1 VLLDEVCDFLLPVA
15 SARSIAEV
23 RLGLGYTAVQLD
35 DGRCGLAYTFRDEL
49 HEGCGVISA
58 AGTLAGRPAA
68 DLAQWAKSTDLLDSA
83 VGLAT
88 LNALI
93 GAPVAATDAD
103 LLAELRVTSTDV
115 VGMVGYFG
123 PFIGPL
129 RSRVKALHVF
139 ERRPAGDSG
148 VLPESAAVE
157 ILPQC
162 GVVILTATT
171 LLNRTLDDL
180 LACCRSA
187 REVAIVGPS
196 TPLLPAVFA
205 SGGVTLLSGVQ
216 VVDGQRV
223 LRVISEG
230 GGTRQFGS
238 AVRKLIVRCGSF

>member
-1 VLLDEVCDFLLPVA
+1 MRGSSP
-15 SARSIAEV
+15 
-23 RLGLGYTAVQLD
+23 
-35 DGRCGLAYTFRDEL
+35 
-49 HEGCGVISA
+49 
-58 AGTLAGRPAA
+58 
-68 DLAQWAKSTDLLDSA
+68 
-83 VGLAT
+83 
-88 LNALI
+88 
-93 GAPVAATDAD
+93 
-103 LLAELRVTSTDV
+103 
-115 VGMVGYFG
+115 YFG
-123 PFIGPL
+123 PFVEPL
-129 RSRVKALHVF
+129 RRRAKTLHVF
-139 ERRPAGDSG
+139 ERHPAVDSG

-238 AVRKLIVRCGSF
+238 AVRKLTVRCGSF

>member
-1 VLLDEVCDFLLPVA
+1 MLLDEVCDFLLPVA

-23 RLGLGYTAVQLD
+23 RLGLGYAAVQLD

-49 HEGCGVISA
+49 HEDCGVISA

-68 DLAQWAKSTDLLDSA
+68 DLAQWAKSTDLLASA

-93 GAPVAATDAD
+93 EVPPTAMDAD
-103 LLAELRVTSTDV
+103 ILAELKVTSDDV
-115 VGMVGYFG
+115 AGMVGYFG
-123 PFIGPL
+123 PFIEPL
-129 RSRVKALHVF
+129 RRRAKALHVF
-139 ERRPAGDSG
+139 ERHSAVDSG

-230 GGTRQFGS
+230 GGTRQLGS
-238 AVRKLIVRCGSF
+238 AVRKLTVRCGSF

>member
-1 VLLDEVCDFLLPVA
+1 MLIDQVCDFLMPAAGAAGVT
-15 SARSIAEV
+15 EV

-35 DGRCGLAYTFRDEL
+35 HQRYGLAYTLRDDL
-49 HEGCGVISA
+49 PEGCGVISV
-58 AGTLAGRPAA
+58 AGTLQGRPASEI
-68 DLAQWAKSTDLLDSA
+68 AQWARSTNPLESA

-88 LNALI
+88 LNALAEVPPTAKV
-93 GAPVAATDAD
+93 GD
-103 LLAELRVTSTDV
+103 LLAELKVTSDDV
-115 VGMVGYFG
+115 AGMVGYFG
-123 PFIGPL
+123 PFIEPL
-129 RSRVKALHVF
+129 RRRAKALHVF
-139 ERRPAGDSG
+139 ERHPAVDSG

-230 GGTRQFGS
+230 GGTRQLGS
-238 AVRKLIVRCGSF
+238 AVRKLTVRCGH

>member
-1 VLLDEVCDFLLPVA
+1 MLIDQVCDFLLPAADTHSV
-15 SARSIAEV
+15 AEV
-23 RLGLGYTAVQLD
+23 RLGLGYTAVELD

-49 HEGCGVISA
+49 AEGCGVMSG
-58 AGTLAGRPAA
+58 AGTLAGRRAA
-68 DLAQWAKSTDLLDSA
+68 ELAQWAKSTDLLASG

-93 GAPVAATDAD
+93 EAPPTTKDAD
-103 LLAELRVTSTDV
+103 LLAELKVTPDDI

-123 PFIGPL
+123 PFIGPI
-129 RSRVKALHVF
+129 RSRSKALHVF
-139 ERRPAGDSG
+139 ERRREEGSG
-148 VLPESAAVE
+148 ILSESAAAE
-157 ILPQC
+157 IRPQC
-162 GVVILTATT
+162 QVVVLTATT

-205 SGGVTLLSGVQ
+205 RWGVTLLSGVQ

-238 AVRKLIVRCGSF
+238 SVHKLTLRCGH

>member
-1 VLLDEVCDFLLPVA
+1 MLLDELCDFLVPA
-15 SARSIAEV
+15 AGARSIAEV

-93 GAPVAATDAD
+93 GAPVAAMDTD
-103 LLAELRVTSTDV
+103 LLTELRVTSTDV

-123 PFIGPL
+123 PFIEPL
-129 RSRVKALHVF
+129 RRRAKALHVF
-139 ERRPAGDSG
+139 ERHPAVDSG

-157 ILPQC
+157 SFL
-162 GVVILTATT
+162 
-171 LLNRTLDDL
+171 
-180 LACCRSA
+180 S
-187 REVAIVGPS
+187 VGW
-196 TPLLPAVFA
+196 
-205 SGGVTLLSGVQ
+205 
-216 VVDGQRV
+216 
-223 LRVISEG
+223 
-230 GGTRQFGS
+230 
-238 AVRKLIVRCGSF
+238 